1 MWHNRR
7 VANYAALQLKESA
20 DASAKKRATSFA
32 PRACAP
38 AFVMFAVRIQNDSFG
53 EVLSFTSCLPLGM
66 NIFSKPF
73 SQAGPRSVA
82 LDSRLESSYA
92 VLLMQRFRQ
101 FRHNESRLL
110 NRICT
115 APKAKLAQFAASHPR
130 ALTTATSSATKA
142 LACPASHARSAVLDR
157 RQLKPVPVPARSR

>member
-53 EVLSFTSCLPLGM
+53 EVLSFTSCLALGM

-73 SQAGPRSVA
+73 SQAGPRRLLPPSSVA

-115 APKAKLAQFAASHPR
+115 APKAKLAQFAASHTR
-130 ALTTATSSATKA
+130 M
-142 LACPASHARSAVLDR
+142 R
-157 RQLKPVPVPARSR
+157 